1 MHSKLSLFFIL
12 LVGCT
17 AAPQSEPVDIAAPKE
32 ENVAADSAAV
42 QNQNNEWEEHGGFRL
57 RQNRAFQAQLEGKT
71 ATRWFEATDGSAFGG
86 TTKLIL
92 KTQNEIDIFSNVKPS
107 SGNGEYKEISDSG
120 KYTVYEDTR
129 GQLFMRFLM
138 KNSGEGFVQLQ
149 FKEGRLWLTGPGGT
163 EIFELKNSAVSINH

>member
-1 MHSKLSLFFIL
+1 MQSKLSLFFIL

-17 AAPQSEPVDIAAPKE
+17 AAPQSEPVDIAAPS
-32 ENVAADSAAV
+32 ENKAVADSSSG
-42 QNQNNEWEEHGGFRL
+42 QIQNNEWEEHGGFRL
-57 RQNRAFQAQLEGKT
+57 RKNLAFQSQLEGKT

-86 TTKLIL
+86 TTKLVL
-92 KTQNEIDIFSNVKPS
+92 KTQNDIDIFSNVKPS
-107 SGNGEYKEISDSG
+107 SGNGGFKEISDSG
-120 KYTVYEDTR
+120 KFTVYEDTR

-163 EIFELKNSAVSINH
+163 EIFELKNTAVSNGN